1 MTTWITRLTSL
12 TRSGL
17 CCKYS
22 YMSTVPAPGTS
33 PSTPV
38 LPFPF
43 PRSPALDR
51 PPGMRGSRLPHDP
64 ATVAAVRLYY
74 ERTTL
79 THREIA
85 EKTGV
90 AKTSVYYWALSG
102 GWNRPP
108 GAAKR
113 PLLGKNGLPGP
124 RLKGRMLAK
133 RLRELAEGYL
143 DEMEKEFD
151 TRDAEKCG
159 VVLNFLKEANLL
171 EQPRKPRRPLAVRA
185 RGIAE
190 RWLDQLE
197 KEPEPIPDVLAWVL
211 KMIEVAREEEAAL
224 HPTRPPKPVK
234 EKRIPYSQRKLME
247 PSPHLPQAIERARAI
262 AAECRGRGK
271 RERRLRPAA
280 APSP

>member
-1 MTTWITRLTSL
+1 
-12 TRSGL
+12 
-17 CCKYS
+17 
-22 YMSTVPAPGTS
+22 
-33 PSTPV
+33 
-38 LPFPF
+38 
-43 PRSPALDR
+43 
-51 PPGMRGSRLPHDP
+51 MRGSRLPHDP

-151 TRDAEKCG
+151 TATPRNAASSSTSSRRRSSWSSRGSRAGRSRCG
-159 VVLNFLKEANLL
+159 
-171 EQPRKPRRPLAVRA
+171 
-185 RGIAE
+185 
-190 RWLDQLE
+190 
-197 KEPEPIPDVLAWVL
+197 
-211 KMIEVAREEEAAL
+211 
-224 HPTRPPKPVK
+224 
-234 EKRIPYSQRKLME
+234 
-247 PSPHLPQAIERARAI
+247 
-262 AAECRGRGK
+262 
-271 RERRLRPAA
+271 PAA
-280 APSP
+280 SPSAGSTSSRRSPSRSPTCSPGSSR